1 MTAIH
6 QSRAIADAAVEKLRV
21 FAQPQRLMILSYL
34 LGGERQVAD
43 IEAAT
48 GVTQPALSQ
57 QLAELRRAELV
68 KTRREAKQVHY
79 RLADDAAAMCVRT
92 LEAIDHREAF
102 GLNWDPSHMVWQGL
116 DPVAFILDFADRI
129 YHVDCKDTRMRM
141 GNGRNGILGSHRPWA
156 DPRRGWDFVSTGR
169 GDVPWEDAIRALNSI
184 GYDGPISVEWEDAGM
199 DRLQGAPA
207 GLEYVRSLLWNVPT
221 GSFDDAFAAKD

>member
-34 LGGERQVAD
+34 LGGERQVAE

-57 QLAELRRAELV
+57 QLAELRRADLV

-79 RLADDAAAMCVRT
+79 RLADDAAALCVRT
-92 LEAIDHREAF
+92 LEAMFGADDTAVEEA
-102 GLNWDPSHMVWQGL
+102 
-116 DPVAFILDFADRI
+116 
-129 YHVDCKDTRMRM
+129 
-141 GNGRNGILGSHRPWA
+141 
-156 DPRRGWDFVSTGR
+156 
-169 GDVPWEDAIRALNSI
+169 
-184 GYDGPISVEWEDAGM
+184 
-199 DRLQGAPA
+199 APA
-207 GLEYVRSLLWNVPT
+207 PRPARARGASVAARPRNMGAAV
-221 GSFDDAFAAKD
+221 FARVG

>member
-57 QLAELRRAELV
+57 QLAAL
-68 KTRREAKQVHY
+68 
-79 RLADDAAAMCVRT
+79 RLAPGDLGV
-92 LEAIDHREAF
+92 
-102 GLNWDPSHMVWQGL
+102 
-116 DPVAFILDFADRI
+116 PVAADRVERDI
-129 YHVDCKDTRMRM
+129 DAVKPGFPEGCRH
-141 GNGRNGILGSHRPWA
+141 LGERSPVGGHRKVEHAIEP
-156 DPRRGWDFVSTGR
+156 STKCLR
-169 GDVPWEDAIRALNSI
+169 
-184 GYDGPISVEWEDAGM
+184 
-199 DRLQGAPA
+199 Q
-207 GLEYVRSLLWNVPT
+207 LLT
-221 GSFDDAFAAKD
+221 L

>member
-6 QSRAIADAAVEKLRV
+6 QSRALADVAVEKLRV

-57 QLAELRRAELV
+57 QLAELRRADLV

-79 RLADDAAAMCVRT
+79 RLADDAAALCVRT
-92 LEAIDHREAF
+92 LEAMF
-102 GLNWDPSHMVWQGL
+102 GADDLSPPQTA
-116 DPVAFILDFADRI
+116 PVPAQCDRA
-129 YHVDCKDTRMRM
+129 RR
-141 GNGRNGILGSHRPWA
+141 RP
-156 DPRRGWDFVSTGR
+156 
-169 GDVPWEDAIRALNSI
+169 
-184 GYDGPISVEWEDAGM
+184 
-199 DRLQGAPA
+199 
-207 GLEYVRSLLWNVPT
+207 
-221 GSFDDAFAAKD
+221 